1 MNESTPPPIPAQMIP
16 GPTLVPSRTRELG
29 DDPQD
34 VLPIHGVFGAAEAML
49 RHPRRIQYHLRQPDA
64 GRLLLSLLVIAVV
77 CSAVYGLVVGTF
89 SKGDQLWAAPLK
101 ISLGLL
107 VSGLICLPSL
117 YIFACLSGAQVRVV
131 EAAGLVIGLIALL
144 SVLLVGFAPVAWVF
158 SESTQSL
165 PAMGSLH
172 LAFGLVAVWF
182 GLRFLTSGLV
192 HAHAGAG
199 GIRVWSFILMI
210 VLLQMTTAL
219 RPILGT
225 ATTLLPTE
233 KKFFTSH
240 WSDSFSSGTPK
251 P

>member
-1 MNESTPPPIPAQMIP
+1 MNGSTPPPVPGQLTPGFVPAPARPQP
-16 GPTLVPSRTRELG
+16 LG
-29 DDPQD
+29 EDPQD
-34 VLPIHGVFGAAEAML
+34 ILPIQGALGAAESML
-49 RHPRRIQYHLRQPDA
+49 RHPRRIVFHLRQPGA
-64 GRLLLSLLVIAVV
+64 GSLLLSLLLIAIL

-89 SKGDQLWAAPLK
+89 SKGDQLWAAPVK
-101 ISLGLL
+101 ISAGLL
-107 VSGLICLPSL
+107 VSALICLPSL

-172 LAFGLVAVWF
+172 LGFGVIATGF
-182 GLRFLTSGLV
+182 GLRFLNAGLT
-192 HAHAGAG
+192 HAQASPIGL
-199 GIRVWSFILMI
+199 RVWSFIFLL

-219 RPILGT
+219 RPLLGT
-225 ATTLLPTE
+225 ADSFLPVE
-233 KKFFTSH
+233 KKFFITH
-240 WSDSFSSGTPK
+240 WGDCMK